1 MDGNYPEEDEEF
13 DMMLE
18 LLGDK
23 DMLMTWV
30 DTSKEFFDKEIAAKE
45 GVITKSIANE
55 QKQTEDKITLGQ
67 HQRNRSI
74 IKEII
79 STCTGFR

>member
-67 HQRNRSI
+67 H
-74 IKEII
+74 
-79 STCTGFR
+79 